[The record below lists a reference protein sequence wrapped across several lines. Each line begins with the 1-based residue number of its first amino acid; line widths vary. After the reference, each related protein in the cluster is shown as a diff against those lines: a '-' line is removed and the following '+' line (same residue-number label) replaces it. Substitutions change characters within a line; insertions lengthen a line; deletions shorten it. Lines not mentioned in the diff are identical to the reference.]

1 MMTESLMSINERYN
15 GVLDKLQSIRDNIHM
30 ISGDE
35 LEQAIKEMDKCE
47 VLLKQLEDMYPLEIS
62 NNI

>member
-1 MMTESLMSINERYN
+1 M
-15 GVLDKLQSIRDNIHM
+15 V
-30 ISGDE
+30 SGDE
-35 LEQAIKEMDKCE
+35 LEHAIKEMDKCE